1 MDFIYTQANTPVGR
15 DYHNSYFK
23 GSITIDEHR
32 RQKLPQI
39 SPFSNAS
46 RFKSCAI
53 IGNSGIL
60 QNTCC
65 GREIDSYQF
74 VMRTNVQPIQGYRD
88 DAGSKTSLV
97 SLNPTIIQKSY
108 GLLNDSHN
116 VTMFQKAMSEYK
128 GYILWIPN
136 AFSVPTTMAFN
147 VSDVLQN
154 TRLNLLLSDVKYF
167 KVLQSFWN
175 LKKQLS
181 SGLIVFS
188 MGLTLCDELH
198 IYGFWPFPF
207 DWDGND
213 VPYHYTEDY
222 SWSTY
227 KKTHDFPEEFDLL
240 TKLHSQG
247 VLKLHADK
255 CIM

>member
-74 VMRTNVQPIQGYRD
+74 VM
-88 DAGSKTSLV
+88 
-97 SLNPTIIQKSY
+97 SY